1 MPGGVILETELETA
15 ERELLDGEVTTDEL
29 EREVEVTTDELEREA
44 DVTTDELEREADV
57 TTDELEREVV
67 TEELER
73 LLTGT
78 TEALVPTLEEP
89 PQLVRP

>member
-44 DVTTDELEREADV
+44 DVTTDELERE
-57 TTDELEREVV
+57 VV